1 MPFTGQISIIQK
13 GAVLGNKMISCIM
26 KNNLNKQNVNFSVLE
41 CAQSLEMTSLE
52 LTRALRKLNA
62 EKKIQYEVKE
72 EVAVVALKPNVE
84 SMVDELFEMI
94 RFAEDKQIQELDTMY
109 LAAKLTCNQTLE

>member
-1 MPFTGQISIIQK
+1 
-13 GAVLGNKMISCIM
+13 
-26 KNNLNKQNVNFSVLE
+26 
-41 CAQSLEMTSLE
+41 MTSLE

-94 RFAEDKQIQELDTMY
+94 RFAEDK
-109 LAAKLTCNQTLE
+109 